1 MCCGKTGQHCTVSR
15 QTLSYCIPQKQPD
28 APKLAKDEGSWKL
41 WMERLQ
47 FQSLTVT
54 ASSPRSR
61 PCSRRVSEFFQTHSV
76 YFPDKLPSPLNPV
89 ESFQPSTTYFPAAA
103 IEVSDWPS
111 PRSPLVVMSSER
123 LAASTLSE
131 VKPPPERLRLERLTC
146 TFGPF
151 DCGPK
156 HHICAPEE
164 A

>member
-1 MCCGKTGQHCTVSR
+1 MLGSP
-15 QTLSYCIPQKQPD
+15 SYFQV
-28 APKLAKDEGSWKL
+28 
-41 WMERLQ
+41 LQ
-47 FQSLTVT
+47 FGLGG
-54 ASSPRSR
+54 APRS
-61 PCSRRVSEFFQTHSV
+61 VKV
-76 YFPDKLPSPLNPV
+76 LPPLLEKPNPLSSSLLPGEGQGAKNPV

-146 TFGPF
+146 TLGPF